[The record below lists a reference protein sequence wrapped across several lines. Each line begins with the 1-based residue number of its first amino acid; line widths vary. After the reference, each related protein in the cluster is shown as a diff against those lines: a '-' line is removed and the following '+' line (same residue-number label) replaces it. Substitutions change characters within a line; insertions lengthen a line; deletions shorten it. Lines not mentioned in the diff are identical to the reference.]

1 MLDDI
6 RNHDAHPNHEELR
19 WISADPLA
27 GATRALVM
35 IGISVIVG
43 VVASFALA
51 PESVPQPVIATLSAP
66 NP

>member
-6 RNHDAHPNHEELR
+6 RNHDAHPSHEELR
-19 WISADPLA
+19 WISADPLT

-35 IGISVIVG
+35 IGVSVIIG

-51 PESVPQPVIATLSAP
+51 PDVPQPVLATLSAP